1 MNKQFFA
8 LFAAAGLACF
18 ASLASAAPTITG
30 SSTQITATDCPLLA
44 EAVTVGMS
52 ARVVGTYNCSAA
64 LNYVRVGSCHAGG
77 SRSPLACTIQNQ
89 AAIDAANA
97 PGGSGTPP
105 AATYPAGC
113 NQTDGT
119 GTSTVPDFR
128 AFVAS
133 SRGGAMAELP
143 LGGACDASRLGGLA
157 GMN

>member
-1 MNKQFFA
+1 MNKHFFA

-18 ASLASAAPTITG
+18 ASMASAAPTIEG
-30 SSTQITATDCPLLA
+30 ASTSITNVNCPLLA

-77 SRSPLACTIQNQ
+77 SRAPLACTIQNQ
-89 AAIDAANA
+89 AAIDAAIADGLPPVA
-97 PGGSGTPP
+97 P
-105 AATYPAGC
+105 TYPAGC
-113 NQTDGT
+113 AANGT
-119 GTSTVPDFR
+119 GTSTVPDFK

-143 LGGACDASRLGGLA
+143 LGGACDAARLGGLA